1 MSSAGRFKTDDE
13 VLAALDHIIEASF
26 SKVSR
31 MIKTL
36 PHVVSSFKGRVK
48 EALMKE
54 LESSSAPIYI
64 SGVGEIRKTQSA
76 LNVAEGLKNNFD
88 LYYVPFQGSGKE
100 TILSLPMEN
109 LSKENES
116 GLMVEKLLDEQYKAI
131 LSDFVMGIQKK
142 QYSLWITSM
151 HQMMRILHP

>member
-1 MSSAGRFKTDDE
+1 
-13 VLAALDHIIEASF
+13 
-26 SKVSR
+26 
-31 MIKTL
+31 
-36 PHVVSSFKGRVK
+36 
-48 EALMKE
+48 MKE

-109 LSKENES
+109 LSMFAWDTI
-116 GLMVEKLLDEQYKAI
+116 LME
-131 LSDFVMGIQKK
+131 
-142 QYSLWITSM
+142 
-151 HQMMRILHP
+151 MMV

>member
-1 MSSAGRFKTDDE
+1 MYSALAIGRVCGAEGVESSQSLPKILTSFFRYTLTLSSAGRFKTDDE

-109 LSKENES
+109 LSMFAWDTI
-116 GLMVEKLLDEQYKAI
+116 LME
-131 LSDFVMGIQKK
+131 
-142 QYSLWITSM
+142 
-151 HQMMRILHP
+151 MMV